1 MIRVLI
7 ADDHPIFRNGLAG
20 LIADTDDLQVVAQ
33 VDDGL
38 KALRVADE
46 VEWDVAVLDVSM
58 PKLGGLEVMRRLIK
72 SYPERKVVM
81 LSQFPENQF
90 AARVEREGA
99 AGYVSKS
106 SPPEDLLDV
115 IRDASSGKRTPG
127 AAHTARDAAE
137 PKAPH
142 ETLTPREYQ
151 VFTLIASGRGVTE
164 VAAELNLAASTVSN
178 HLFHIKDK
186 LGASTLGEIVVYAH
200 RAGLVE

>member
-20 LIADTDDLQVVAQ
+20 LIADTDDLQAVAL
-33 VDDGL
+33 VEDGL

-46 VEWDVAVLDVSM
+46 VAWDVALLDVSM
-58 PKLGGLEVMRRLIK
+58 PKLGGIEVMRRLIK
-72 SYPERKVVM
+72 AYPDRKVVM

-106 SPPEDLLDV
+106 APPEQLLDA
-115 IRDASSGKRTPG
+115 IRDAVSGKRTPAG
-127 AAHTARDAAE
+127 AVPRASAAL
-137 PKAPH
+137 H
-142 ETLTPREYQ
+142 ESLTPREYQ
-151 VFTLIASGRGVTE
+151 VFTLVASGRGVTE

-186 LGASTLGEIVVYAH
+186 LGVSTVGEIVIYAH
-200 RAGLVE
+200 RAGLAE

>member
-20 LIADTDDLQVVAQ
+20 LIADTDDLEVVAQ

-46 VEWDVAVLDVSM
+46 LAWDVAVLDVSM

-72 SYPERKVVM
+72 AYPDRKVVM
-81 LSQFPENQF
+81 LSQFPESQF

-99 AGYVSKS
+99 SGYVSKS
-106 SPPEDLLDV
+106 SPPEHLLDA
-115 IRDASSGKRTPG
+115 IRDASSGKRTTG
-127 AAHTARDAAE
+127 AHPAAGA
-137 PKAPH
+137 PQAPH

-186 LGASTLGEIVVYAH
+186 LGVSTVGEIVVYAH
-200 RAGLVE
+200 RAGLAE